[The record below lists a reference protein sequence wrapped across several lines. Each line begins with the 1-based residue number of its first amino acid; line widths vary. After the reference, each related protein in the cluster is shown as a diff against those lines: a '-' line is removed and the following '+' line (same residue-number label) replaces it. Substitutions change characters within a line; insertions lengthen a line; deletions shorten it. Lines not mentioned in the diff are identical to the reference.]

1 MSSPA
6 GAPAGEL
13 ALVTRARLHGE
24 RVAVEASDGT
34 FTYADLLRASERV
47 ARALL
52 DGRAD
57 LEEARVAFLVPP
69 GFQYVAVQWGVWRA
83 GGIAVPLAVS
93 HPPPELAYVL
103 DDAEPEAVVVHPR
116 FEATL
121 APLARDRGIRVLSSQ
136 RSTGAGTETEGPRGD
151 EAAADARPPLPR
163 VAAGR
168 PGMML
173 YTSGSTGRPK
183 GVVTT
188 HATLEAQITS
198 LVEAWE
204 WSPEDRILHVLPLHH
219 LHGILNILSCALWS
233 GARCHMRESFH
244 PEETWRAISRGDF
257 TLFMGVPTVYAKLL
271 AVWDEKPEP
280 ERAAFAAACR
290 RMRLMVSGSAALP
303 VTVLKR
309 WEEVSGHLLLERYGM
324 TEIGMGLS
332 NPLRGERRPG
342 FVGQP
347 LPGVRVRLT
356 TDGGDEAPPGTPGEI
371 EVRGVTLFLEY
382 WRRPAETDQAF
393 HAGWFRTGDVAVLEE
408 GSYRILGR
416 SSVDII
422 KTGGFKVSAL
432 EVEEVLREHPSIRE
446 CGVVGLPDAQ
456 WGERVAAALVF
467 HPGAAERTED
477 LREWVKERLAPYKA
491 PTVFLPLAELPR
503 NAMGKVVKPE
513 IRKLF
518 EARSGADGEAS

>member
-1 MSSPA
+1 MS
-6 GAPAGEL
+6 APAGEL

-24 RVAVEASDGT
+24 RVAVEAADGT
-34 FTYADLLRASERV
+34 FTYSDLLRASGHV

-57 LEEARVAFLVPP
+57 LGEARVAFLIPP

-103 DDAEPEAVVVHPR
+103 DDADPDAVVVHPR

-121 APLARDRGIRVLSSQ
+121 APLARDRGIRVLSSERTTAAGPETDRSRSGAGADD
-136 RSTGAGTETEGPRGD
+136 RST
-151 EAAADARPPLPR
+151 LPR

-204 WSPEDRILHVLPLHH
+204 WSPEDLILHVLPLHH
-219 LHGILNILSCALWS
+219 LHGILNLLSCALWS
-233 GARCHMRESFH
+233 GARCHIKESFK
-244 PEETWRAISRGDF
+244 PEETWDAISRGDF
-257 TLFMGVPTVYAKLL
+257 SLFMGVPTIYAKLL
-271 AVWDEKPEP
+271 AVWDGKSEP

-309 WEEVSGHLLLERYGM
+309 WEEVSGHVLLERYGM

-347 LPGVRVRLT
+347 LPGVRVRVT
-356 TDGGDEAPPGTPGEI
+356 TDDGEEAPPGTPGEI
-371 EVRGVTLFLEY
+371 EIRGATLFLEY
-382 WRRPAETDQAF
+382 WRRPAETDRAF
-393 HAGWFRTGDVAVLEE
+393 RAGWFRTGDVAVLEE

-432 EVEEVLREHPSIRE
+432 EVEEVLREHPSISE
-446 CGVVGLPDAQ
+446 CGVVGLPDAE

-467 HPGAAERTED
+467 HPGAAEQPED
-477 LREWVKERLAPYKA
+477 LRVWIKERLAPYKA
-491 PTVFLPLAELPR
+491 PSVFLPLPELPR

-513 IRKLF
+513 IHRLF
-518 EARSGADGEAS
+518 QARAGADGEMT